1 MALECGDNVLR
12 VSMNLS
18 GGQTFMD
25 CQYWTIMLIYTR
37 LGLQDSTGSHSFN
50 PGWESMFGMWHVIL
64 AKPMMDVLNN
74 QEIVRP
80 SPLSTP
86 SKTSSHSLSL
96 RRPYCSFITASPV
109 RGCPSGLAQSISL
122 PFKTDRLVFHVSCS
136 ACNCSWYF
144 WIIMCYNIM
153 LHCIGTDRIFLPYG
167 NRPKRSRLAE
177 YLEEK

>member
-1 MALECGDNVLR
+1 
-12 VSMNLS
+12 
-18 GGQTFMD
+18 
-25 CQYWTIMLIYTR
+25 
-37 LGLQDSTGSHSFN
+37 
-50 PGWESMFGMWHVIL
+50 MFGMWHVIL

-86 SKTSSHSLSL
+86 FKTSSHSESQRAIL
-96 RRPYCSFITASPV
+96 YSFITVSPV

-122 PFKTDRLVFHVSCS
+122 PFEMDRLVFHVSCS

-144 WIIMCYNIM
+144 RIIMCYNIM
-153 LHCIGTDRIFLPYG
+153 LHCIGTDRIFLLYG
-167 NRPKRSRLAE
+167 YRPTRSRLAE